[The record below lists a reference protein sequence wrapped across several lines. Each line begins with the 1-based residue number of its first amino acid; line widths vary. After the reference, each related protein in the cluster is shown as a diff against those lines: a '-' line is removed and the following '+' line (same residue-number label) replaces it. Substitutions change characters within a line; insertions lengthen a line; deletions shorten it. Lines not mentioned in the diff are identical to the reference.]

1 MAGNNLVRKLY
12 NEKSFF
18 LLVPAAFGM
27 LMLTAC
33 FDESSSSGTNSNQ
46 SSACALN
53 PSETGLEIV
62 CNNESYGFLKTSS
75 GGVYGS
81 CGAEA
86 LRDDSGYKLVCGG
99 DSVGVVYNGKAGRN
113 GVNGENGLPG
123 QQGEKGNPGEK
134 GNAGTSCSAMQ
145 VDTGFEIYC
154 GDNKVGTILNGAN
167 GKNGYSCSVKAGT
180 TTSSATVSCEDGSK
194 ATLTAIQGI
203 QGVAG
208 ENCTTSGLRKTE
220 TSPSSDYYGY
230 TYNEI
235 TCDGETIKVYD
246 GKSIQG
252 AKGDKGD
259 DGVGCSAVKSAT
271 TGDITI
277 TCGADETSVVITK
290 PLDGKNGDNCSIE
303 DNGDGTATITCGTGA
318 SASTYIVKDG
328 AAGANGDNCSIE
340 DNENGTATITCG
352 TATYTVKDGLNGDNC
367 TIEDNENGT
376 ATITCGTATYTVK
389 NGLNGDNCTIE
400 DNENGTATI
409 TCGTATYT
417 VNDGA
422 AGAKGDAG
430 YGCSAMSYTGYAV
443 ISCQSGVDDEEE
455 PVYKKD
461 TILAAGY
468 VKCGTAVYE
477 ASKGVCEEGS
487 WTAYTC
493 GSAMLGADQFC
504 ENGVAYTKADY
515 WTEATT
521 YPKATYGRCD
531 VKNPDDTTDVTIG
544 DYYLLASQYCIGAV
558 AKDKYQ
564 ECGGVLFN
572 ATTHFCYAST
582 VYALCGDEPYN
593 PETHFCVSM
602 TPYNLETYGPCG
614 ETYYNKSTQ
623 TCENGVP
630 TPIAP

>member
-1 MAGNNLVRKLY
+1 MK
-12 NEKSFF
+12 KSFF

-123 QQGEKGNPGEK
+123 QQGEKGDPGEK

-328 AAGANGDNCSIE
+328 AAGANGDNC
-340 DNENGTATITCG
+340 
-352 TATYTVKDGLNGDNC
+352 
-367 TIEDNENGT
+367 
-376 ATITCGTATYTVK
+376 
-389 NGLNGDNCTIE
+389 TIE

-544 DYYLLASQYCIGAV
+544 EYYLLASQYCIDAV